1 MYILLYFT
9 VINRCVPSFLFDF
22 LEKGGDLLK
31 KVENEN
37 LNNVTDSANNTLSN
51 EIIKDGLK

>member
-1 MYILLYFT
+1 

-22 LEKGGDLLK
+22 LENGGNLLK

>member
-1 MYILLYFT
+1 MFIFLFFS

-22 LEKGGDLLK
+22 LENGGNLLK
-31 KVENEN
+31 KVENES